1 MLTCE
6 GCLYPAY
13 TDKTSVGLMPDDYQW
28 FDCPPDTL
36 CESGLTT
43 TKYYDEYGEYT
54 TTLHYDQY
62 YSGTLDATGWPLFA
76 DGEWVAR
83 NQTCDPNIC
92 EIAIPGSP
100 GSQPAFL
107 QVQLFGRL
115 GCFEWHDEERAMQ
128 QGSLFCLRS
137 RTSRWE
143 NIYPSSKA

>member
-13 TDKTSVGLMPDDYQW
+13 TDKTSVGLMPDNDMW
-28 FDCPPDTL
+28 DDCPGDPRTL
-36 CESGLTT
+36 CEAGLIS

-54 TTLHYDQY
+54 PTLYYDQY
-62 YSGTLDATGWPLFA
+62 YTGKLDDLTGTPSWPQ

-83 NQTCDPNIC
+83 NQTCNPNIC

-107 QVQLFGRL
+107 QVQLFWQAGV
-115 GCFEWHDEERAMQ
+115 
-128 QGSLFCLRS
+128 LRV
-137 RTSRWE
+137 
-143 NIYPSSKA
+143 A